1 MRSFCNYL
9 IWWVTTT
16 IYIKFECPCPCVSV
30 AQFFQCRKY
39 YNYYKY
45 VNIKQL
51 YCQNQRSFYSVKS
64 YFIFWF
70 EQKLYSFMKTTIL
83 WYTPSAQGQRK
94 QFALFYFVPSNLPNF
109 AVIGSFRRLWRLF
122 SGHWH
127 FCFKKAVFK
136 IGELFSEF
144 EIT

>member
-83 WYTPSAQGQRK
+83 WYTPSAQGQKNKLLYFFLFQVIFPILQLLVVFVGFGGCLVDIDTFFLKK
-94 QFALFYFVPSNLPNF
+94 QFL
-109 AVIGSFRRLWRLF
+109 SFPVLIF
-122 SGHWH
+122 
-127 FCFKKAVFK
+127 
-136 IGELFSEF
+136 
-144 EIT
+144 